1 MNQRKSRRW
10 VSYLLSAFW
19 WTVHGAVLAIVG
31 MMAWSL
37 GHAWELPEP
46 LPQGGV
52 VVIVAPTV
60 FAAGAISVWRTRE
73 TGAFIGFAA
82 SAVIFSAVRVYTV
95 FIFIV
100 WIVAQQPALTVSRL
114 PAEPPTTNAPA
125 PGSDV
130 RDWQRRMTVT
140 TDKGKR
146 LAPEPPRDNAKDGSQ
161 PERPTIATFPS
172 RPAAILAAALGLEQT
187 KFDVMLSVVMAAVF
201 ELAISEPSRG
211 PWILGPPETSRP
223 TTQTEALSMA
233 LQLIGL
239 MTLMQGMTSP
249 SAREAPQ
256 RSPPEAKPDPPAPA
270 PARPNPVVGNGSP
283 APVPHSTRR
292 PRVPEQDR
300 AHALL
305 QLLQQSQR
313 GGLPKFGC

>member
-10 VSYLLSAFW
+10 VSWLLSVLW
-19 WTVHGAVLAIVG
+19 WTVLAAILAFVG
-31 MMAWSL
+31 LMAWSL

-100 WIVAQQPALTVSRL
+100 WIVAQQPARTVSRL

-172 RPAAILAAALGLEQT
+172 RPAAILAAALNLEQT
-187 KFDVMLSVVMAAVF
+187 KFDGMFSVVMAVVI
-201 ELAISEPSRG
+201 ELVIS
-211 PWILGPPETSRP
+211 
-223 TTQTEALSMA
+223 
-233 LQLIGL
+233 
-239 MTLMQGMTSP
+239 
-249 SAREAPQ
+249 
-256 RSPPEAKPDPPAPA
+256 
-270 PARPNPVVGNGSP
+270 
-283 APVPHSTRR
+283 
-292 PRVPEQDR
+292 
-300 AHALL
+300 
-305 QLLQQSQR
+305 
-313 GGLPKFGC
+313 